1 MPYSS
6 TFIRYERTGSK
17 VTPVRVHKAIQPDG
31 ALKTMRVTEMG
42 WPVSTPNFGPNLEIA
57 YETEGDGEMVP
68 HDWISVRDFWPMNR
82 FDLIDAGFLQLARL
96 YDGFTNAPY
105 LELDQAALDEH
116 DKCLG
121 DSFMNMDN
129 SRFIFT
135 PAPPASAPAQDKE
148 SGDAA

>member
-6 TFIRYERTGSK
+6 AFIRYERVGNK

-31 ALKTMRVTEMG
+31 SLKTMRVTEMG

-57 YETEGDGEMVP
+57 YEVEGDGEQVP
-68 HDWISVRDFWPMNR
+68 SDWISVKGFCPMNR

-105 LELDQAALDEH
+105 LELDDAALAEH
-116 DKCLG
+116 ERFLG
-121 DSFMNMDN
+121 DTFMPMDN
-129 SRFIFT
+129 SCFIYS
-135 PAPPASAPAQDKE
+135 PPVKE
-148 SGDAA
+148 VENAV